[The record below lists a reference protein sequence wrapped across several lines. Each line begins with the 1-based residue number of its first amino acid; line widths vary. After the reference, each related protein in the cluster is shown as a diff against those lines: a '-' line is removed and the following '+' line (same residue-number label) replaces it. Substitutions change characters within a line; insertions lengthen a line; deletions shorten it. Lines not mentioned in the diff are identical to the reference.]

1 MSNDVFCLQ
10 SLNKTKVFSITTNDD
25 MYKCV
30 LSAPEMI
37 SECFSL
43 QHNIHT
49 PAAGEQ
55 GHIQP
60 GGQMSADT

>member
-1 MSNDVFCLQ
+1 
-10 SLNKTKVFSITTNDD
+10 

-60 GGQMSADT
+60 GGQMSADTWRPFSKLQPLLC

>member
-1 MSNDVFCLQ
+1 
-10 SLNKTKVFSITTNDD
+10 
-25 MYKCV
+25 MYKYV

-43 QHNIHT
+43 KQNIHT
-49 PAAGEQ
+49 PAAGEP

-60 GGQMSADT
+60 GGHTSADT